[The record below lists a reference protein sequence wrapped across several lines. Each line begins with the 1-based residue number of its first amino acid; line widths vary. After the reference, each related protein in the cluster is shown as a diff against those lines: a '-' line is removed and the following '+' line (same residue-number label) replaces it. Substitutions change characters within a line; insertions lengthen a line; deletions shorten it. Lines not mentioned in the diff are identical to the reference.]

1 MLNML
6 TQVASSALHCRSR
19 IYPVRGSIFLECV
32 WNMLKW
38 VRGLYIYIYIND
50 RICLV
55 SPILTCFSSKLKV
68 PLQGKDGISSQSCW
82 DLTANSFKTALLMSK
97 TKHCQYNIYNY
108 IYVSTYMHIYI
119 HIYTCILYI
128 YIYIYIC
135 IYIHSGIKWQQYL
148 RACSQRWGERAEQ
161 QRPNLEAPGM
171 HATHRQPSLCLSQF
185 EFDRVIDTG
194 SWWKL
199 LAVLQVTGTAIG
211 GGFLA
216 LPYTTAPSGF
226 ALWLHNCTQVT

>member
-1 MLNML
+1 MIEYVWCRLYSH
-6 TQVASSALHCRSR
+6 VFRASSKFPSRARMASALKAAETWQQTLSR
-19 IYPVRGSIFLECV
+19 LHYLCQRRNTANI
-32 WNMLKW
+32 
-38 VRGLYIYIYIND
+38 IYII
-50 RICLV
+50 
-55 SPILTCFSSKLKV
+55 
-68 PLQGKDGISSQSCW
+68 
-82 DLTANSFKTALLMSK
+82 
-97 TKHCQYNIYNY
+97 IYM
-108 IYVSTYMHIYI
+108 YVSTYMHIYI
-119 HIYTCILYI
+119 HIYTCILY
-128 YIYIYIC
+128 

-185 EFDRVIDTG
+185 EFDRVDTG

-226 ALWLHNCTQVT
+226 ALWPHNCTQVT